1 MVAGSNQTAVLDS
14 TIAVVSVVAV
24 VEPIDSIAGW
34 AGSTWVVAGSIAEL
48 EVEKAVGSKLA
59 AALAEW
65 EEAAESAGSSS

>member
-34 AGSTWVVAGSIAEL
+34 AGSTWVVVGSIAEL
-48 EVEKAVGSKLA
+48 EVEKAVDSKLA